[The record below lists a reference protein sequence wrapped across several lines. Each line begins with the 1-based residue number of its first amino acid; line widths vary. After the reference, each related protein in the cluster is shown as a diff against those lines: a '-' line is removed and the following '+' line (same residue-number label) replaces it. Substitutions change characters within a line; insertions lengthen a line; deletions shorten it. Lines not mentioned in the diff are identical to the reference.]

1 MEYEEATL
9 LVRIAESQVW
19 REYGYQFPMN
29 AHRVL
34 ILLIKWPEK
43 WNIVHCEIADCS
55 YGRLKE
61 LIKPH
66 LSSSLPKIIVWGS
79 LL

>member
-1 MEYEEATL
+1 
-9 LVRIAESQVW
+9 
-19 REYGYQFPMN
+19 MN

-43 WNIVHCEIADCS
+43 WNIVHCESADCS

-66 LSSSLPKIIVWGS
+66 LSSSLPRLLFGVLSSRPFSKEWLNIISDYKKLQGS
-79 LL
+79 ILF